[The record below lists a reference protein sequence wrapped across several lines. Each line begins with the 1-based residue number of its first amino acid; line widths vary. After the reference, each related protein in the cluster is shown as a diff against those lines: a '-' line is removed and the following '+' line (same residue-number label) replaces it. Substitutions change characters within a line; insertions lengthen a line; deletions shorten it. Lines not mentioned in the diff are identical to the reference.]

1 MPSSS
6 RIFSYTIG
14 LAIAALLILLAPQWA
29 RAQANQYYEP
39 PSSYSNAELPDR
51 DFSGKVLQ
59 MTEFSNTNL
68 RRSKFKAA
76 DLRGAVMSASS
87 LRDADLTGANL
98 AYALAERVDF
108 GGANLSD
115 TIWTEAVLLFST
127 FENTEIAGADFTD
140 AILDG
145 AQVKE
150 LCQVARGV
158 NPQTGIATRDSLGCR

>member
-1 MPSSS
+1 MPSRP
-6 RIFSYTIG
+6 RILSC
-14 LAIAALLILLAPQWA
+14 AIALALASVLILLAPQPV
-29 RAQANQYYEP
+29 RAQANQYYDP

-51 DFSGKVLQ
+51 DFSGKMLQ

-68 RRSKFKAA
+68 RRSKFRDA

-87 LRDADLTGANL
+87 LREADLTGANL

-108 GGANLSD
+108 GGANLSN
-115 TIWTEAVLLFST
+115 TIWTEALLLFST

-140 AILDG
+140 ALLDG

-150 LCQVARGV
+150 LCQIARGV
-158 NPQTGIATRDSLGCR
+158 NPRTGIATRDSLGCP